1 MEIGERL
8 RRLPMTVSYHLRLS
22 NVTTVKPTPEYLQ
35 ANGFHIVRKCK
46 KRKIVDDK
54 QTPGN
59 SNEPSLPIN
68 REEKVYITDPAYY
81 LSPEEDEV
89 CINGRRLPW
98 PDWMDFQVWAF
109 HKPTRMETTK
119 KEGAKMLQVL
129 KDLPPNVVNLGRLDK
144 MTSGLLLFSANSLL
158 LQVYCQK
165 GVLSKT
171 YVVTV
176 EGSKSRTVDVELL
189 ITNVMDHVSRKVVPK
204 SVRWLRTN
212 ILKNPKNP
220 TGQKLE
226 YVFECVMLSGEKRI
240 VRRIFSSAGV
250 RVKRLHRSMI
260 GTLRLNTLVPEAGDF
275 VELNESTKQE
285 LIKCC
290 GGVERFLTRRV
301 EFLERRARDHPE
313 NERLVNYLSDF
324 GVQLCSLHDEKT
336 IQEGGEGMA

>member
-1 MEIGERL
+1 
-8 RRLPMTVSYHLRLS
+8 MTVSYHLRLS
-22 NVTTVKPTPEYLQ
+22 NVTHVKPTPDYLQ
-35 ANGFHIVRKCK
+35 ANGFHIIRKCK
-46 KRKIVDDK
+46 KRKRVDDK
-54 QTPGN
+54 QPPESTD
-59 SNEPSLPIN
+59 EPSLPIN
-68 REEKVYITDPAYY
+68 REEKVYITDPAYQ
-81 LSPEEDEV
+81 LNPEQDEV
-89 CINGRRLPW
+89 FINGRRLPW

-129 KDLPPNVVNLGRLDK
+129 KDLPRNVVNLGRLDK

-189 ITNVMDHVSRKVVPK
+189 LADVMDHATRKIVPK
-204 SVRWLRTN
+204 TVRYLQTN
-212 ILKNPKNP
+212 ILKNPRNP

-260 GTLRLNTLVPEAGDF
+260 GTLRLDTIVPEVSDF

-290 GGVERFLTRRV
+290 GGVERFLQRRV
-301 EFLERRARDHPE
+301 KFLKRRARDHPE
-313 NERLVNYLSDF
+313 NERLANSLSDC
-324 GVQLCSLHDEKT
+324 GIQLGSSCDEKT
-336 IQEGGEGMA
+336 VEEGAG